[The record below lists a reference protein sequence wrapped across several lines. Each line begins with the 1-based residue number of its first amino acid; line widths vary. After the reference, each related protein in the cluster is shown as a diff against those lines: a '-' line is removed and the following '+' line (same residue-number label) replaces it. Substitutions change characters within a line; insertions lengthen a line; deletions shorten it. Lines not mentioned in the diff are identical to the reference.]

1 MDYKDKI
8 RKLLALA
15 KSPEPEEAKLALL
28 KARKL
33 MAEHKLTERDLEEH
47 DTTVIQQEI
56 DETFSKKANSW
67 MAPLSTVI
75 GENYCCA
82 AYRCKR
88 GAKTTVWRVGFIG
101 LKDDFEI
108 CTKIFKYAV
117 RCIKAEQKK
126 LRKQYRD
133 YYTPQ
138 EIAKICDSYG
148 YGFVSGVNEAFA
160 EQNEENQEYGLV
172 LKVPKE
178 AKDELSKM
186 GPPKEFKKPP
196 KPKTVGELDM
206 ASNQGAEIA
215 WLVMAATCH
224 ETFGY
229 GKDRLARLKQN
240 SMNNYKQYLEWEK
253 EDKDLALDRL
263 RRCVQ
268 DALKEDLRVTD
279 TDDRKGMLSTPG
291 RGPSVYETAAVY
303 SEIFRRARAGR
314 AVAPLAVYSAA
325 KYDETMTAA
334 RKRASVLLGL

>member
-33 MAEHKLTERDLEEH
+33 MAEHKLTERDLDEH

-67 MAPLSTVI
+67 MAPLSSII

-108 CTKIFKYAV
+108 CVKIFRYAV
-117 RCIKAEQKK
+117 RCVKSEQKK
-126 LRKQYRD
+126 LRKQHRD

-148 YGFVSGVNEAFA
+148 YG
-160 EQNEENQEYGLV
+160 
-172 LKVPKE
+172 
-178 AKDELSKM
+178 
-186 GPPKEFKKPP
+186 
-196 KPKTVGELDM
+196 
-206 ASNQGAEIA
+206 
-215 WLVMAATCH
+215 W
-224 ETFGY
+224 
-229 GKDRLARLKQN
+229 
-240 SMNNYKQYLEWEK
+240 
-253 EDKDLALDRL
+253 
-263 RRCVQ
+263 
-268 DALKEDLRVTD
+268 
-279 TDDRKGMLSTPG
+279 
-291 RGPSVYETAAVY
+291 
-303 SEIFRRARAGR
+303 
-314 AVAPLAVYSAA
+314 
-325 KYDETMTAA
+325 
-334 RKRASVLLGL
+334 

>member
-33 MAEHKLTERDLEEH
+33 MAEHKLSERDLEERN
-47 DTTVIQQEI
+47 TTVIKRAIGEK
-56 DETFSKKANSW
+56 FSKKANSW
-67 MAPLSTVI
+67 MDPLSIVI
-75 GENYCCA
+75 GENYCCSA
-82 AYRCKR
+82 FRCKIS
-88 GAKTTVWRVGFIG
+88 AKTTVWHVGFIG
-101 LKDDFEI
+101 LEGDIEI
-108 CTKIFKYAV
+108 CVKIFRYAV
-117 RCIKAEQKK
+117 RCIKSEQKK
-126 LRKQYRD
+126 LRKQHRD

-148 YGFVSGVNEAFA
+148 YGFARGVYEAFTR
-160 EQNEENQEYGLV
+160 QNEENQEYGLV
-172 LKVPKE
+172 LKVPE
-178 AKDELSKM
+178 EVKDELEKI
-186 GPPKEFKKPP
+186 GPPKEFKKTPQ
-196 KPKTVGELDM
+196 PKTVGE
-206 ASNQGAEIA
+206 
-215 WLVMAATCH
+215 
-224 ETFGY
+224 
-229 GKDRLARLKQN
+229 
-240 SMNNYKQYLEWEK
+240 
-253 EDKDLALDRL
+253 LDRL

-303 SEIFRRARAGR
+303 SEIFRRARAAR

-334 RKRASVLLGL
+334 RKRASVMLGL

>member
-33 MAEHKLTERDLEEH
+33 MAEHKLSERDLEERN
-47 DTTVIQQEI
+47 TTVIKRAI
-56 DETFSKKANSW
+56 SETFSKKANSW
-67 MAPLSTVI
+67 MDPLSIII
-75 GENYCCA
+75 GENY
-82 AYRCKR
+82 
-88 GAKTTVWRVGFIG
+88 
-101 LKDDFEI
+101 
-108 CTKIFKYAV
+108 
-117 RCIKAEQKK
+117 
-126 LRKQYRD
+126 
-133 YYTPQ
+133 
-138 EIAKICDSYG
+138 
-148 YGFVSGVNEAFA
+148 
-160 EQNEENQEYGLV
+160 
-172 LKVPKE
+172 
-178 AKDELSKM
+178 
-186 GPPKEFKKPP
+186 
-196 KPKTVGELDM
+196 
-206 ASNQGAEIA
+206 
-215 WLVMAATCH
+215 
-224 ETFGY
+224 
-229 GKDRLARLKQN
+229 
-240 SMNNYKQYLEWEK
+240 YKQYLEWEK

-334 RKRASVLLGL
+334 RKRASVMLGL